1 MAVVIKNTF
10 LDVAE
15 HKFLYFD
22 EPCGATKRSH
32 SMPREWKPIAT
43 DTAAICPSDGPSTP
57 RSELSFHSALESL
70 QSDDARR
77 NTFEKCSSGDGKDSE
92 ADVSTPSS
100 IEFCCATPTSS
111 LGSPR
116 EFMEFHFAQSFS
128 CCSDGEAEAIVE
140 TPSSIS
146 FCCATPTSSL
156 GSPRELMGCSPE
168 EVSQHF
174 GSCRMNFGFGKEL
187 DKGSS
192 YMVSSKHS
200 EPDVL
205 RDSTAVSAGQT
216 DEPEVEPET
225 EMDAKLTR
233 TNVKSRLH
241 VSEPVTTSTDT
252 RVDAVISC
260 LRLTLSLC
268 GQACD
273 IKIEKG
279 LAGVSSMLISA
290 QLQSGPNAPSRC
302 YKVMQA
308 ARQALDSITTQLP
321 TATLLSARM
330 QKEDWGYSLR
340 SNIACLPDHARD
352 YMCWDMFKKGSC
364 PRRDQCRWYH
374 PQDSDI
380 ARVKVTVRY
389 SEDVSAVSKEAC
401 SAVVRHKLSLG
412 ELVSCCNVCVSCD
425 DCP

>member
-32 SMPREWKPIAT
+32 SVPREWKPIAT
-43 DTAAICPSDGPSTP
+43 NKASVCPSDEPSTP

-70 QSDDARR
+70 QSDQSCRSLV
-77 NTFEKCSSGDGKDSE
+77 ESCSSCDGKKSE

-116 EFMEFHFAQSFS
+116 AFMEFPLELSVS
-128 CCSDGEAEAIVE
+128 CCSDVEAEVDVE
-140 TPSSIS
+140 TPSSTS
-146 FCCATPTSSL
+146 FCCATPTSLL
-156 GSPRELMGCSPE
+156 GSPREAMGFPLE
-168 EVSQHF
+168 EASQQC
-174 GSCRMNFGFGKEL
+174 GSCQMNFGICKEL

-192 YMVSSKHS
+192 CIVSSKHS
-200 EPDVL
+200 ETDVSHD
-205 RDSTAVSAGQT
+205 RAAISVGQQ

-225 EMDAKLTR
+225 EMDAELTR
-233 TNVKSRLH
+233 TSLKSRLH
-241 VSEPVTTSTDT
+241 GSEPVTTSTDT
-252 RVDAVISC
+252 RVDAVVSC
-260 LRLTLSLC
+260 LRLTLSSC
-268 GQACD
+268 EQTCD

-279 LAGVSSMLISA
+279 LTGASSMLISA

-302 YKVMQA
+302 YKAMQA
-308 ARQALDSITTQLP
+308 ARQALDSITAKLP
-321 TATLLSARM
+321 TTSLLSARM

-340 SNIACLPDHARD
+340 SNIACVPDHARD
-352 YMCWDMFKKGSC
+352 CMCYDMFKKGSC
-364 PRRDQCRWYH
+364 PRRGQCRWYH

-380 ARVKVTVRY
+380 ARIKVIIRY
-389 SEDVSAVSKEAC
+389 SEDASAVSKE
-401 SAVVRHKLSLG
+401 SAVSREASSSVVRHKLSLG
-412 ELVSCCNVCVSCD
+412 ELV
-425 DCP
+425 